1 MNESDPS
8 GDAQGLWRFLSGW
21 ATRELGWDSYPAR
34 GHRVQALASECV
46 RWGSIWPAW
55 LSLSLTRSFSHSLRS
70 LSPFLLPFLFHSY
83 SISVLLSSACVLSL
97 SLSPSFSLS
106 THPRLIEDW
115 TQLKWLKQKSQT
127 PFSCGGGGPA
137 DIGHVL
143 MYWQGRVIWT
153 ESRPNQIRRPDPY
166 RSVSLCRMLIIS
178 DWEERGKPEEP
189 AGTSSHLR
197 QWINW
202 QAIEYLSAADV
213 MWNGKAADV

>member
-1 MNESDPS
+1 MEISLWMGNQGAGLRQLPS
-8 GDAQGLWRFLSGW
+8 ERSPSSGTGQW
-21 ATRELGWDSYPAR
+21 VCEMGIDM
-34 GHRVQALASECV
+34 AS
-46 RWGSIWPAW
+46 
-55 LSLSLTRSFSHSLRS
+55 LTLSLTHSLVLSFSSLP
-70 LSPFLLPFLFHSY
+70 L
-83 SISVLLSSACVLSL
+83 SISPALSFPLILHLCPSLSSACVLSL